1 MRTDFRNPSDPGL
14 SEVLRWPTER
24 ARDWTR
30 RLVDSARTTPGVLA
44 IVAIGS
50 AVRPNVDSADLDLIV
65 IRDDTRAIDR
75 TAPLEI
81 DRRLYS
87 VSEVDAQISSGHDLL
102 GWAIKFGRV
111 LFQRNHYWDQLVN
124 AWQDRL
130 PLPSPAVARERAASA
145 HRRLAKV
152 LESGDVD
159 ASQEQALSYLTHL
172 ARAELLSKGIYPASR
187 PELPSQLRGIE
198 SFQIAEWL
206 DNLLQNK
213 LPELAEIDRLLKVP
227 A

>member
-1 MRTDFRNPSDPGL
+1 VN
-14 SEVLRWPTER
+14 
-24 ARDWTR
+24 
-30 RLVDSARTTPGVLA
+30 SARTSPNIVA

-50 AVRPNVDSADLDLIV
+50 AVRPKVDSADLDLIV
-65 IRDDTRAIDR
+65 IRDDTRAVDR
-75 TAPLEI
+75 AAPLEI
-81 DRRLYS
+81 DLRIYS
-87 VSEVDAQISSGHDLL
+87 MAEVMPQISSGHDLL

-130 PLPSPAVARERAASA
+130 PLPSPAVARKRAASA

-172 ARAELLSKGIYPASR
+172 ARAELLNKSIYPASR
-187 PELPSQLRGIE
+187 PELPSQLRAIG

-206 DNLLQNK
+206 DSLLQNK
-213 LPELAEIDRLLKVP
+213 LPELTEIDRLLNVP

>member
-1 MRTDFRNPSDPGL
+1 MRTDFRNLEDQGPPG
-14 SEVLRWPTER
+14 VLRWPTDR
-24 ARDWTR
+24 AREWTR
-30 RLVDSARTTPGVLA
+30 RLVDSAHTTPSILA

-50 AVRPNVDSADLDLIV
+50 AVRPNVDSADLDLIA
-65 IRDDTRAIDR
+65 IRDDTRAVDR

-81 DRRLYS
+81 DLRVYPMA
-87 VSEVDAQISSGHDLL
+87 EVTSQISSGHDML
-102 GWAIKFGRV
+102 GWAVKFGRV
-111 LFQRNHYWDQLVN
+111 LFQRDHYWDQLVN

-130 PLPSPAVARERAASA
+130 PLPSPAVARERAARA

-159 ASQEQALSYLTHL
+159 ASLEQALSYLTHL
-172 ARAELLSKGIYPASR
+172 ARAELLNRSIYPASR
-187 PELPSQLRGIE
+187 PELPSQLRAIG

-206 DNLLQNK
+206 DGLLQNK
-213 LPELAEIDRLLKVP
+213 LPELTEIDRLLKVP